1 MFHVKKYFLFLAGI
15 FCTFILMGCGR
26 NFPANDL
33 SVNTN
38 SSLSDLTDGTLIQ
51 AEQGSL
57 EDQMSDSVL
66 SAVEDTTAYGE
77 SSECTAVEYS
87 YQDFYLSVDVP
98 DGWNYEIKTAE
109 DRAKEDGLVVCSICF
124 WPEKYADA
132 VFELSYSSIR
142 LGMCATGVTIE
153 HFTLSNSIS
162 GTSYTE
168 TIEDIVWMTFILNN
182 PYENLEDR
190 PDGTYYIQASIDA
203 SVWDEIKEEFEQ
215 ILDSVWVG
223 TDIVLCE

>member
-1 MFHVKKYFLFLAGI
+1 MFHVKKYSLFLAGI
-15 FCTFILMGCGR
+15 LCTFILTGCSR

-33 SVNTN
+33 SADEN
-38 SSLSDLTDGTLIQ
+38 SGLPDLTDGTPIQ
-51 AEQGSL
+51 TEQGSL
-57 EDQMSDSVL
+57 EDQMGSSVL
-66 SAVEDTTAYGE
+66 SAVEDSAAYDD
-77 SSECTAVEYS
+77 SPECTTVEYS
-87 YQDFYLSVDVP
+87 YQNLYLSVDIP
-98 DGWNYEIKTAE
+98 DTWNYEIKTAE

-124 WPEKYADA
+124 RPEKYADA
-132 VFELSYSSIR
+132 VFELSYSSVR
-142 LGMCATGVTIE
+142 LGLCATGVTIE
-153 HFTLSNSIS
+153 HFTLSNGIS

-168 TIEDIVWMTFILNN
+168 TIEDTVWMTFILNN